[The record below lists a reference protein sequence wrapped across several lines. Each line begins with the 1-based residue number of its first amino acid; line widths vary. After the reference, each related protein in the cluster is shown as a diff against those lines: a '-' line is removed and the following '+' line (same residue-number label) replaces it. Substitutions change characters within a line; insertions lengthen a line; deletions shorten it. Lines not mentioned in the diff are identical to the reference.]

1 MKEIK
6 NNSNIESIENIDSL
20 LKVDKNSKTF
30 YGICL
35 LFITL
40 ILLILF
46 MLIFTKRNSISKSE
60 LRIDENS
67 LILIKENDKYGF
79 INTNGKTIIS
89 PKYDKADIFIGNY
102 AKVLDDE
109 TYVLIDKNGK
119 ELFKSKNSNDIE
131 YIKDYNVWL
140 ILENLYD
147 SNMNKLNSKNTM
159 IKYID
164 KGYFKWI
171 NENNKKAGIMNYKGK
186 VTYTYNLSKDEKN
199 FSFNEIG
206 YENEFD
212 KDKYYCI
219 ISVDNTK
226 YGIVNCNTGKIVYD
240 FTENNISKKI
250 SSCFEIKNIK
260 NYSFIERI
268 IVANN
273 KVVYKTKENNEIIY
287 NYDYYFNIYNPQK
300 RNNYYISKIDGK
312 EYSTEPQIGKKIE
325 TKTELEKLLKIEKVS
340 CDDGYG
346 LKIDNKLKLK
356 CKYKELLYFPED
368 VMKYLSY
375 KNKNYIVVFDDK
387 YSLINYKTGKIITTF
402 DTDRLVLLDNSLFI
416 EYTNNDK
423 KYVYSLLKNKTL
435 EYNLDDKIALYSN
448 YYTVKKDNSLEYYN
462 IDMKKIYTN

>member
-226 YGIVNCNTGKIVYD
+226 YGIVNCNTGKILYD

-273 KVVYKTKENNEIIY
+273 KVVYKTKENNEIISW
-287 NYDYYFNIYNPQK
+287 K
-300 RNNYYISKIDGK
+300 ELAAAVRRYISRYLIVEKQNTDINENNILESRLIYKDLWRKSFENITNLEQLINDKINKFKITVGQAFSFY
-312 EYSTEPQIGKKIE
+312 EIIGEEDKNSIIPIKKE
-325 TKTELEKLLKIEKVS
+325 TKN
-340 CDDGYG
+340 DDSSDN
-346 LKIDNKLKLK
+346 IDD
-356 CKYKELLYFPED
+356 ED
-368 VMKYLSY
+368 VD
-375 KNKNYIVVFDDK
+375 NFDDET
-387 YSLINYKTGKIITTF
+387 LF
-402 DTDRLVLLDNSLFI
+402 D
-416 EYTNNDK
+416 
-423 KYVYSLLKNKTL
+423 
-435 EYNLDDKIALYSN
+435 
-448 YYTVKKDNSLEYYN
+448 
-462 IDMKKIYTN
+462 